1 MPWGRRRST
10 SVCLERT
17 LARAMERRAGMVST
31 SGPGLAA
38 HSLASLGDLPDELLE
53 NIFGS
58 LQDDYR
64 NLLALATTSRTM
76 ARVASKF
83 VACANVLRGDDKDPS
98 IVVFERLKR
107 RLKLLVD
114 RFPRTAS
121 LRVEDLPIT
130 GELLEDAVLGLPE
143 LRSLS
148 LVRAQRI
155 SSASISRVC
164 ERGNLSTLSLQRC
177 YQMQWTVLASA
188 IAVGVD
194 TLAVSHITMPD
205 NCPPRFLPT
214 SGSSG
219 SIRRLGLTNCRLSM
233 ASLIRLL
240 RHTPHLEY
248 LGLGGSLDDG
258 EQIEDGLAADDGDG
272 DGATV
277 ASLARLAVLERTFV
291 PEATLARLRRLI
303 TLPPEVTLLDLASEG
318 GVRKAHAM
326 AFGEGGGDL
335 RALIAGAVGCS
346 SRQRRQPLH
355 CASLAGDGDRVQRLL
370 AMGADAHARD
380 GGGNTPLFLAAERGQ
395 IRPAQILL
403 AANADVASRNAKE
416 ETPLYIAALMNRK
429 QLVGLLLEAA
439 GARGLDW
446 TDPAIYGDGWT
457 VLMAAVVG
465 NHTGLVLELLA
476 RVAGD
481 AGDAGGGGGRGRG
494 GPGLAACSQ
503 PLRAD
508 GVAHCCSA
516 QQPGHRAG
524 ADRCRGRSAH
534 PRRVQRDGHQGGQAQ
549 RVQGGARDAR
559 GGDVEEGR
567 AGGRE
572 GGREG
577 GAEEGCG
584 GGIVN
589 REHACVVCVTSI
601 DRLRREKREG
611 ELAGE
616 EDECEKPEVEE
627 GALVPLLGHT
637 RLVPVEVGQAS
648 GDVHRARDRR
658 RDGRLDA

>member
-1 MPWGRRRST
+1 
-10 SVCLERT
+10 
-17 LARAMERRAGMVST
+17 MERRAGVAST
-31 SGPGLAA
+31 SGPRLAA
-38 HSLASLGDLPDELLE
+38 HSRTSLGDLPDELLE

-58 LQDDYR
+58 LQDDYVD
-64 NLLALATTSRTM
+64 LLALATTSRTM

-107 RLKLLVD
+107 RLKLYAD

-130 GELLEDAVLGLPE
+130 GELLEDLGLLE

-214 SGSSG
+214 SGTSG

-233 ASLIRLL
+233 ASLVRLL

-277 ASLARLAVLERTFV
+277 ASLARLAVVECTFV

-326 AFGEGGGDL
+326 AFGEGGEDL

-395 IRPAQILL
+395 IRPAEILI

-429 QLVGLLLEAA
+429 ALLELLLEAA

-481 AGDAGGGGGRGRG
+481 PGDAGGAGGMGSA
-494 GPGLAACSQ
+494 L
-503 PLRAD
+503 LRARNRYGQTALHIAARRNNLGIVRALID
-508 GVAHCCSA
+508 
-516 QQPGHRAG
+516 AG
-524 ADRCRGRSAH
+524 ADPH
-534 PRRVQRDGHQGGQAQ
+534 I
-549 RVQGGARDAR
+549 RDAYSETAIKVAKR
-559 GGDVEEGR
+559 SGCREAHAMLAGVTLRSGG
-567 AGGRE
+567 E
-572 GGREG
+572 GGRE
-577 GAEEGCG
+577 
-584 GGIVN
+584 
-589 REHACVVCVTSI
+589 
-601 DRLRREKREG
+601 
-611 ELAGE
+611 
-616 EDECEKPEVEE
+616 
-627 GALVPLLGHT
+627 
-637 RLVPVEVGQAS
+637 
-648 GDVHRARDRR
+648 
-658 RDGRLDA
+658 